1 MSAVALQP
9 HYGRDALR
17 PPRPVAL
24 LPQRPPVPPPPVA
37 YGPAPIPLRPEHHIP
52 LTPQTGMTREEIEK
66 RIADGPEKEISDIK
80 TKVRAALQIIGES
93 KITDTVRMTR
103 ERQNR
108 IIGILAQIAG

>member
-1 MSAVALQP
+1 MSPVALQP

-24 LPQRPPVPPPPVA
+24 LPQRQPVPPPPVA

-66 RIADGPEKEISDIK
+66 RIADGAEAELASVKEKIG
-80 TKVRAALQIIGES
+80 AALA
-93 KITDTVRMTR
+93 DLANARPACV
-103 ERQNR
+103 ND
-108 IIGILAQIAG
+108 ILARQDRLVELLQSIA